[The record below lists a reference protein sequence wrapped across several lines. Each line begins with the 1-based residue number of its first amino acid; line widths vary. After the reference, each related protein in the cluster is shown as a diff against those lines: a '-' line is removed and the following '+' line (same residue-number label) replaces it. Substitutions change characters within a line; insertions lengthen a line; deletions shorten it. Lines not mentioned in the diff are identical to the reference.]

1 MKRGL
6 LARLRTNGVTYIVA
20 ALILLL
26 VVPLYQLLILN
37 PTGFGQAESNAGAQR
52 YIAYLAWISTHM
64 SPFLIDRT
72 LLIIAFILLISFP
85 YALYRII
92 VAQEIMY
99 QQELEEAEELEDDE
113 DDVEHDV
120 EHDVEEVATDN
131 AAMTAV
137 NEGEEIASAEDG
149 QLAMPE
155 HAWRGKSFV
164 VLAIWLSMIGL
175 GIYLLGLVVST
186 GYLFIIGTSTA
197 NVARENVETYLPLL
211 SIFTNTL
218 GTGLLGMGALFFGA
232 MIARTGKNLWPTSW
246 VLFGYA
252 GLFAGAIFCISAV
265 AVLSAPG
272 IGQSTLTTL
281 ATLAFAAWLLWLGIM
296 LIRLKAEA

>member
-52 YIAYLAWISTHM
+52 YIAYLAWISTHI
-64 SPFLIDRT
+64 SPFLIDRA

-99 QQELEEAEELEDDE
+99 QQELEETEEIDE
-113 DDVEHDV
+113 DEEDA

-175 GIYLLGLVVST
+175 GIYLLGLLVST

-197 NVARENVETYLPLL
+197 NATRENVETYLPLL

-218 GTGLLGMGALFFGA
+218 GTGLLGMGALFFGT

-252 GLFAGAIFCISAV
+252 GLFTGAILCISAV

-281 ATLAFAAWLLWLGIM
+281 ATLVFAAWLLWLGIM

>member
-64 SPFLIDRT
+64 SPFLIDRA

-99 QQELEEAEELEDDE
+99 QQELDETEELDDE
-113 DDVEHDV
+113 
-120 EHDVEEVATDN
+120 EEEEEIATDN
-131 AAMTAV
+131 AAMTAA
-137 NEGEEIASAEDG
+137 NEGEEIAGAEGG

-155 HAWRGKSFV
+155 YAWRGKSFV

-175 GIYLLGLVVST
+175 GIYLLGLIIST
-186 GYLFIIGTSTA
+186 GYLFIIGNSTA
-197 NVARENVETYLPLL
+197 NAARENVETYLPLL

-281 ATLAFAAWLLWLGIM
+281 ATLVFAAWLLWLGIM

>member
-37 PTGFGQAESNAGAQR
+37 PTGFGQAESNTGAQR

-64 SPFLIDRT
+64 SPFLIDRA

-92 VAQEIMY
+92 VTQEIMY
-99 QQELEEAEELEDDE
+99 QQELEESEELEDDDE
-113 DDVEHDV
+113 
-120 EHDVEEVATDN
+120 DVEEVTTDN
-131 AAMTAV
+131 VAV
-137 NEGEEIASAEDG
+137 TVANEGEEIAGVEGG
-149 QLAMPE
+149 QLVMPE

-175 GIYLLGLVVST
+175 GIYLLGLIVST
-186 GYLFIIGTSTA
+186 GYLFIIGNSTA
-197 NVARENVETYLPLL
+197 NATRENGEAYLPLL

-281 ATLAFAAWLLWLGIM
+281 ATLVFAAWLLWLGIM
-296 LIRLKAEA
+296 LMRLKAEA